1 MTPFNLS
8 YVLGDPISKQSFSW
22 FWLQRTSFQGTQS
35 HPQHPGEGMGPF
47 LRQQDAP
54 KPIPEVRGGSPR
66 GHKHLAQSWEPCPPY
81 DI

>member
-22 FWLQRTSFQGTQS
+22 FWFQCTSFQGTQS
-35 HPQHPGEGMGPF
+35 HPQHPGEVMGPF
-47 LRQQDAP
+47 LGQQDP
-54 KPIPEVRGGSPR
+54 PGPSQKSEE
-66 GHKHLAQSWEPCPPY
+66 GHHGATNPAQTWEPRPPY

>member
-47 LRQQDAP
+47 LRQQNAP
-54 KPIPEVRGGSPR
+54 SPSQKSEE
-66 GHKHLAQSWEPCPPY
+66 GHHGATNT
-81 DI
+81 